1 MGVQITRS
9 ALQGGSALPVHT
21 VINPL
26 RLRKSNGVLRLIG
39 LVLALIIFVNFDTS
53 SLRII
58 LSLSMRLRCFVLET
72 LSLLL
77 GSRIALSTPSGF
89 PSSGNGLWYTAPGN
103 SWQSEFLPIGNG
115 YLAGEYTTFFAI
127 GSVLNNHLILV
138 ITAMIPGGTDR
149 EVTQLNIESLWSG
162 GPFEDP
168 VSNDSLLIL
177 GSNR

>member
-1 MGVQITRS
+1 MGVQTTRS
-9 ALQGGSALPVHT
+9 ALQGGSALPVHN

-26 RLRKSNGVLRLIG
+26 RPRKSNAVLRLIG
-39 LVLALIIFVNFDTS
+39 LVLALIIFVNFDTT
-53 SLRII
+53 SLRI
-58 LSLSMRLRCFVLET
+58 LWSLSMRLRCFVLET

-77 GSRIALSTPSGF
+77 GSRIALSAPSGF

-115 YLAGEYTTFFAI
+115 YLAGKYTTFHVEKS
-127 GSVLNNHLILV
+127 GLINSFG
-138 ITAMIPGGTDR
+138 IAMIPGGTDR

-168 VSNDSLLIL
+168 VSND
-177 GSNR
+177 